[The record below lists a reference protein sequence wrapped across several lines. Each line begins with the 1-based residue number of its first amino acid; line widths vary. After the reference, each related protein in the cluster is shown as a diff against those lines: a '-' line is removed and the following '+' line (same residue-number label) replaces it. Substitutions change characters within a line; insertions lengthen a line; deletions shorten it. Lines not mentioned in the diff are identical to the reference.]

1 MSLCVSTAAFGVL
14 QWLDS
19 LLTLHMILYIPSVF
33 AFYDVGAGHV
43 YILLQYPG
51 GSNWIGKLKTK
62 GKTGLLQ
69 VAHVSGNLSKLA
81 ATQV

>member
-51 GSNWIGKLKTK
+51 GSN
-62 GKTGLLQ
+62 
-69 VAHVSGNLSKLA
+69 
-81 ATQV
+81 